1 MVSPHGRDFAKSQ
14 IETKN
19 SPCPLQISNI
29 SYMGYQ
35 IQFELRQSIEIR
47 EAEHLPITT
56 RFFLAD

>member
-1 MVSPHGRDFAKSQ
+1 MVGILRNLKLKQ
-14 IETKN
+14 KN
-19 SPCPLQISNI
+19 SPCPLQMSNI

-35 IQFELRQSIEIR
+35 IQFELRQSIEFR